1 MKKLITIVAA
11 IIFASGSLV
20 AQDLKASERLIQY
33 DPLFWKDQL
42 KLDNDQCLKIREIN
56 GEYYKNLFIAYKE
69 EKNDRKALRQLADK
83 SLMQRNQEIWDTF
96 DSKQRKR
103 WKRIWQAS
111 IAQSTHNES

>member
-1 MKKLITIVAA
+1 MKKLIIIVGA
-11 IIFASGSLV
+11 IIFSSGALV
-20 AQDLKASERLIQY
+20 AQDVAEPEKLIQY

-42 KLDNDQCLKIREIN
+42 KLDNEQCLKIREIN
-56 GEYYKNLFIAYKE
+56 GEYYRNLFIAYQE
-69 EKNDRKALRQLADK
+69 EQDDRKALRQLADK

-111 IAQSTHNES
+111 ISESTHNES

>member
-1 MKKLITIVAA
+1 MKKLTIIVIA
-11 IIFASGSLV
+11 IFLASGSLV
-20 AQDLKASERLIQY
+20 AQNIIESEKLIQY

-56 GEYYKNLFIAYKE
+56 GEYYKNLFIAYEE
-69 EKNDRKALRQLADK
+69 EKNDRKALRRLADK

>member
-1 MKKLITIVAA
+1 MKKLIMIVGV
-11 IIFASGSLV
+11 IVFASSSLV
-20 AQDLKASERLIQY
+20 GQEIRESEKLIQY

-42 KLDNDQCLKIREIN
+42 KLDNDQCQKIRAIN
-56 GEYYKNLFIAYKE
+56 GEYYESLFTAYRE
-69 EKNDRKALRQLADK
+69 EKNDRDALRQMADK

-111 IAQSTHNES
+111 IGNNTHNES

>member
-1 MKKLITIVAA
+1 MKKLIIFLGAIV
-11 IIFASGSLV
+11 FGSGALM
-20 AQDLKASERLIQY
+20 AQDVTASEKLIQY

-56 GEYYKNLFIAYKE
+56 GQYYRNLFIAYQE
-69 EKNDRKALRQLADK
+69 EKDDRKALRQLADK
-83 SLMQRNQEIWDTF
+83 SLMRRNQEIWDTF

-111 IAQSTHNES
+111 IAESTQNES